1 MTSFNDIEFN
11 KIDLPFISGINDKK
25 GIRLF
30 YKNNNIHDD
39 IIIKLAPCLC
49 PFGLKTFNNISIVTC
64 SLANSSRKRIKD
76 IKSFENKI
84 ESKLYKLYPQFK
96 QYSLKSFI
104 DDQYR
109 FSLSVNLNDIRVFD
123 QKLNLLDRDSIRPQC
138 FIEPAICLYEIWIK
152 TEERRWGLNC
162 KLLQCKIFSPF
173 ISPTYCLFNKDITNI
188 KTMGLETDKLEKMKK
203 IGVPDEA
210 ISHYCKKNNI
220 ISEQPTRPKLN
231 FTPGDL
237 LGVKLKPVSKQNEK
251 PIIKNRPMVFRPP
264 SVNEL
269 LDMKNKLKKV

>member
-162 KLLQCKIFSPF
+162 KLLQFQSLHGILDYRQTPPCPNCPAVIRPHH
-173 ISPTYCLFNKDITNI
+173 TNRAR
-188 KTMGLETDKLEKMKK
+188 TAAVMAGQRANL
-203 IGVPDEA
+203 
-210 ISHYCKKNNI
+210 
-220 ISEQPTRPKLN
+220 Q
-231 FTPGDL
+231 
-237 LGVKLKPVSKQNEK
+237 
-251 PIIKNRPMVFRPP
+251 
-264 SVNEL
+264 
-269 LDMKNKLKKV
+269 